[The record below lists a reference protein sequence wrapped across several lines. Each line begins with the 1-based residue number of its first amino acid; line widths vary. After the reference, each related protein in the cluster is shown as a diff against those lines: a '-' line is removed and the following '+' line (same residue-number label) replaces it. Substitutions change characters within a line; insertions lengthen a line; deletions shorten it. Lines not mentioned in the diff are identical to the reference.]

1 LSVPLNEV
9 GSDGLE
15 SPLATGNRSAQQRPL
30 RTGLPRILRPA
41 TAQGA
46 MIHPTAVV
54 HSDAELGANVT
65 IGPYV
70 VIEGAARI
78 GDGCEIQAHAVI
90 GAHVEMGRNN
100 LIGYGAAI
108 GGDPQDFAFKPEV
121 RSMVRIG
128 EGNKIREYCT
138 IHRGTTENSA
148 TTVGDACFLMG
159 GAHLAHNVTLGDHVI
174 IANNALLGGH
184 VQVAGRVFIGGGCV
198 FHQHIRVG
206 RLAICQG
213 ASAFSKDVPPFTT
226 AAERNGI
233 AGLNVVGLRRAGFTA
248 AHRAEIK
255 EAFALLYRRGLNTT
269 QALAAA
275 QEKTWGPEAREF
287 FDFVAAAKKRG
298 ICDFLAA
305 RRGNAAGEMLD
316 TE

>member
-1 LSVPLNEV
+1 
-9 GSDGLE
+9 
-15 SPLATGNRSAQQRPL
+15 
-30 RTGLPRILRPA
+30 
-41 TAQGA
+41 
-46 MIHPTAVV
+46 MIHPTAII
-54 HSDAELGANVT
+54 HPDARLGSDVL

-70 VIEGAARI
+70 VIEGGAKI
-78 GDGCEIQAHAVI
+78 GDGCEIQAHAII
-90 GAHVEMGRNN
+90 GAHVEMGRDNE
-100 LIGYGAAI
+100 IGYGAVI
-108 GGDPQDFAFKPEV
+108 GGDPQDFAFKPDV

-128 EGNKIREYCT
+128 DGNKIREYCT

-148 TTVGDACFLMG
+148 TTVGHRCFLMG
-159 GAHLAHNVTLGDHVI
+159 GAHLAHNVSLGDHVI

-184 VQVAGRVFIGGGCV
+184 VQVAERVFIGGGCV

-213 ASAFSKDVPPFTT
+213 ASAFSKDIPPFTT

-248 AHRAEIK
+248 AQRAEVK
-255 EAFALLYRRGLNTT
+255 EAFTLLYRRGLNTT

-275 QEKTWGPEAREF
+275 RAKQWGSEAQAF
-287 FDFVAAAKKRG
+287 FDFVAASRKRG
-298 ICDFLAA
+298 ICDFLSS
-305 RRGNAAGEMLD
+305 RGGGAAGEMLL